1 MDSYILSTAMAS
13 SEIQHPFVEKKI
25 LVLDDKSN
33 GNYSTEVRFESSGL
47 SSALNYINWSEGV
60 IALPIVISCT
70 SSDNTY
76 DWSAAAGGL
85 YTDYMMC
92 LKNSYMSLID
102 RMTIWSGSNTC
113 VSQVQNINQY
123 LNFRLLTELSEDDES
138 IWGDAMNFHVD
149 NAASWSFNSSSS
161 TRGNG
166 VSNNVFGATEASSF
180 LGIQNQYFNDGAF
193 KRCNKFVNKADA
205 DRSALFTNTSLGAM
219 GYDYIEN
226 LTGAKNYYLTAF
238 IRLKDIPF
246 FRDLP
251 LLMGSLFK
259 ISISINQGS
268 VKVYKSGGTDGFL
281 MQNSNTFT
289 SGSCCPL
296 LFASSNIAITAPVA
310 TSAYQQNNGAT
321 YVAGGS
327 ANIPVGTSVTAT
339 LGVTKVVSSNGTTYS
354 HPISNCRI
362 YVPTY
367 RFDEQV
373 LQNYIAMGTK
383 KHVYHNVVHSLFN
396 VGAGNSFTQTI
407 NTRSRITRIIIVPEL
422 AQTGNGTA
430 VATNGTLVQQKYSPF
445 DIFPAGTAPCGA
457 QMLSKLKIMVGGQ
470 MVWNNEVNYGW
481 EHFLFETLNYGV
493 NGGQS
498 TGLTSGRIGRNDFEG
513 EFSYIVCNVRSQS
526 LDYSKPMQVDI
537 AGTSLC
543 TKDLILNCFI
553 EYEAS
558 CEFDLTTGAM
568 SNLVD

>member
-1 MDSYILSTAMAS
+1 MSGIDNYILSSAMAS
-13 SEIQHPFVEKKI
+13 SDLHHPFVEKKV

-33 GNYSTEVRFESSGL
+33 GNYTTEIRFESGGL
-47 SSALNYINWSEGV
+47 SSALSYLNWSEGV
-60 IALPIVISCT
+60 IVIPIVMSV
-70 SSDNTY
+70 S
-76 DWSAAAGGL
+76 SAATFDFTTGGGL

-92 LKNSYMSLID
+92 LKNSYMTLID
-102 RMTIWSGSNTC
+102 RMTIWSGSNTV

-123 LNFRLLTELSEDDES
+123 LNFRLLTELSEDDEK
-138 IWGDAMNFHVD
+138 IWGDVMNFHPD
-149 NAASWSFNSSSS
+149 NAAAFSFNSTASS
-161 TRGNG
+161 RGNG
-166 VSNNVFGATEASSF
+166 VSNNVFGASEANNF

-193 KRCNKFVNKADA
+193 KRCNKFVNKSDS
-205 DRSALFTNTSLGAM
+205 DRSALFSNSNLGAM

-226 LTGAKNYYLTAF
+226 LATAKNYYLTAF

-246 FRDLP
+246 FKDLP

-259 ISISINQGS
+259 ISLSINQGS
-268 VKVYKSGGTDGFL
+268 VKIYRDASGNL

-296 LFASSNIAITAPVA
+296 LVSSSSITIKSPTA
-310 TSAYQQNNGAT
+310 TSATAQSNT
-321 YVAGGS
+321 DTWVAGGASNLPS
-327 ANIPVGTSVTAT
+327 ADAITIA
-339 LGVTKVVSSNGTTYS
+339 LGVTKVTSGNGTTYS
-354 HPISNCRI
+354 HSISNCRI

-367 RFDEQV
+367 KMDEQV
-373 LQNYIAMGTK
+373 LQNYISMGMK
-383 KHVYHNVVHSLFN
+383 RHVYSNVVHSLFN

-407 NTRSRITRIIIVPEL
+407 NTRSRITRIIIIPEI
-422 AQTGNGTA
+422 AQSGNGTA
-430 VATNGTLVQQKYSPF
+430 VATNGALVQQKYSPF
-445 DIFPAGTAPCGA
+445 DIFPAGTAPCA
-457 QMLSKLKIMVGGQ
+457 AAMLSKLKIMVGGA

-498 TGLTSGRIGRNDFEG
+498 NGVSSGRITKNGFDG
-513 EFSYIVCNVRSQS
+513 EYSYIVCNVRNST

>member
-1 MDSYILSTAMAS
+1 MDSHILSTAMAS
-13 SEIQHPFVEKKI
+13 SEISHPFVEKKVLI
-25 LVLDDKSN
+25 LDDKSS
-33 GNYSTEVRFESSGL
+33 GNYSTEIRFESSGL
-47 SSALNYINWSEGV
+47 SSALSYLNWSEGV
-60 IALPIVISCT
+60 ITIPLVISVSGAT
-70 SSDNTY
+70 AIDFTAS
-76 DWSAAAGGL
+76 GQL

-92 LKNSYMSLID
+92 LKNSYMTLID
-102 RMTIWSGSNTC
+102 RMTIWSGSNTV

-123 LNFRLLTELSEDDES
+123 LNFRLLSELSEDDERV
-138 IWGDAMNFHVD
+138 WGDLMNFHPD
-149 NAASWSFNSSSS
+149 NGASWSYNTAPT

-166 VSNNVFGATEASSF
+166 VSNNVFAPSETESY

-205 DRSALFTNTSLGAM
+205 DRASLFSDSNLGTM
-219 GYDYIEN
+219 GFDYIEN
-226 LTGAKNYYLTAF
+226 LASAKNYYLTAF
-238 IRLKDIPF
+238 IRLRDIPF
-246 FRDLP
+246 FKDMP

-268 VKVYKSGGTDGFL
+268 LKLYKDASGNL

-296 LFASSNIAITAPVA
+296 LIASSTISNALTVA
-310 TSAYQQNNGAT
+310 TSAVATTNNAGFI
-321 YVAGGS
+321 AGGS
-327 ANIPVGTSVTAT
+327 SNLPTGNTMTVA
-339 LGVTKVVSSNGTTYS
+339 LGVTKVVSGNGTTYS

-383 KHVYHNVVHSLFN
+383 KHVYNNVVHSLFN

-422 AQTGNGTA
+422 AQSGNGSTSA
-430 VATNGTLVQQKYSPF
+430 ATTNATLVQQKYSPF

-457 QMLSKLKIMVGGQ
+457 MLLSKLKIMVGGA

-481 EHFLFETLNYGV
+481 EHFLFETQNYGI
-493 NGGQS
+493 NGNLSNGIA
-498 TGLTSGRIGRNDFEG
+498 SGRISRNGFEG
-513 EFSYIVCNVRSQS
+513 EFSYIVCNVRNQS

-543 TKDLILNCFI
+543 LKDMILNCFI

-558 CEFDLTTGAM
+558 CDFDLTTGAM